1 MTLREALR
9 KAAERLERHF
19 VSSPRL
25 NAEVLLAYCLKAD
38 KTYLYTH
45 DDRVL
50 NADEQQCLEDALYE
64 RVSGVPVQYIV
75 GRQEFFGRYFRVN
88 RSVLIPRPETEF
100 IVEAVL
106 GLKPADCAAILDVGT
121 GSGCSGI
128 TLALELPKARLTI
141 TDVSM
146 EALNV
151 ARSNATQLGANVS
164 IACMDL
170 LDAVGGSFDF
180 IVSNPP
186 YISPQESS
194 NLQTEVRE
202 HEPHVALFAD
212 DDGAGMFRKLIPSAA
227 RVLKPGGYLI
237 LEIGAGME
245 QRVLSLFGPQWNRLP
260 TRADLQGIPRTIM
273 AQRQ

>member
-9 KAAERLERHF
+9 KAAERLETHF
-19 VSSPRL
+19 ISSPRL
-25 NAEVLLAYCLKAD
+25 NAEVLLAHCLNVEKA
-38 KTYLYTH
+38 YLYTH

-50 NADEQQCLEDALYE
+50 NADEQQCIEDALYE

-75 GRQEFFGRYFRVN
+75 GRQEFFGRYFNVSP
-88 RSVLIPRPETEF
+88 SVLIPRPETEF

-106 GLKPADCAAILDVGT
+106 GLQPPDGADILDVGT
-121 GSGCSGI
+121 GSGCIGI
-128 TLALELPKARLTI
+128 TLALELPKARVTA

-146 EALNV
+146 DALRI
-151 ARSNATQLGANVS
+151 ARTNARDLGANVGM
-164 IACMDL
+164 ACMDL
-170 LDAVGGSFDF
+170 LDAVRGPFHF

-186 YISPQESS
+186 YISPQEST

-212 DDGAGMFRKLIPSAA
+212 DEGVGMFRRLIPSAE
-227 RVLKPGGYLI
+227 RMLKPGGYLI

-245 QRVLSLFGPQWNRLP
+245 GRVLQLLGPQWKRLP
-260 TRADLQGIPRTIM
+260 TRADLQGIPRTIT
-273 AQRQ
+273 AQRI